1 METDRLDPRAIA
13 RVSGPAWAPLKQ
25 AFLDINDILLSVCD
39 DARAELTTIY
49 VKYLPKPNAT
59 NVFAVAWLKSSK
71 RIVVGLSLPE
81 SFESPEL
88 GAAPAGMKY
97 QGLTKYFSVSA
108 NDVIPA
114 ELESWARTA
123 FRLVSETK

>member
-1 METDRLDPRAIA
+1 MESDQLDPRAVE
-13 RVSGPAWAPLKQ
+13 RVSGPAWASLKQ
-25 AFLDINDILLSVCD
+25 AFLDISDVLLSVCD
-39 DARAELTTIY
+39 DARTELTTIY
-49 VKYLPKPNAT
+49 VKYLPEPNA
-59 NVFAVAWLKSSK
+59 NKVFAVAWLKSSK
-71 RIVVGLSLPE
+71 RIVVGLALPE
-81 SFESPEL
+81 SIESPEL
-88 GAAPAGMKY
+88 GVAPAGMKY